1 MQSRRGSDEWQFTAH
16 PSFGL
21 KLTGPG
27 EPRMPRPTQL
37 GLSWLRLSRAEQ
49 ARRRQAFF
57 AALLRPWTSRT
68 TFHARGLG
76 DDTAA
81 RLTWFDGVEA
91 AEQGADRAGG
101 RGPLRRVNGTG
112 RAPAVVSGPLTGDTL
127 DVLLDSDARSI
138 VVRRDGRPLLATRD
152 GWLAA
157 VVHLTEDEE
166 DRTRERLR
174 EVEAERVAAQAAGT
188 DRRGRALAYLAFYYV
203 LLALAVLVGW
213 LSLRQLGD
221 AFPNALAVALG
232 VAVGVTFFSLLS
244 PLQRLVTH
252 WYGPG

>member
-16 PSFGL
+16 PAFGL

-37 GLSWLRLSRAEQ
+37 GFGWLRLSRAEQ
-49 ARRRQAFF
+49 ARRRRAFF
-57 AALLRPWTSRT
+57 AALLAPWTRGT

-76 DDTAA
+76 EETAA
-81 RLTWFDGVEA
+81 RLVELDGVEA
-91 AEQGADRAGG
+91 APGTAGEDG
-101 RGPLRRVNGTG
+101 RGRRRRDGAG
-112 RAPAVVSGPLTGDTL
+112 RAPAVISGPLTGATL
-127 DVLLDSDARSI
+127 AALLDGDARSI

-157 VVHLTEDEE
+157 TVHLTEDEE
-166 DRTRERLR
+166 AAARERL
-174 EVEAERVAAQAAGT
+174 EAAEAKRIAAAATGS

-203 LLALAVLVGW
+203 LLALAVVVGW
-213 LSLRQLGD
+213 LALRQLGD
-221 AFPNALAVALG
+221 AFPNALAVALAIA
-232 VAVGVTFFSLLS
+232 VAVTFFSLLS
-244 PLQRLVTH
+244 PVQKLVTH